1 MNKCPRFFRG
11 MQPGSLSLYQNLG
24 KSPPQTFN
32 PFIDGK
38 SLSFEGEVD
47 LRQPKDI
54 WASLV
59 AQLAKNLPAVQ
70 ETWVWSLGW
79 EDPLE
84 KETATHSNILAWRI
98 PWTVYSMGLQRVRY
112 DWVTF
117 ISLVVHLLAFQTE
130 ISLGKSFWPS
140 LNWCSH
146 LSDFM
151 VWYLFL

>member
-70 ETWVWSLGW
+70 ETWV
-79 EDPLE
+79 
-84 KETATHSNILAWRI
+84 
-98 PWTVYSMGLQRVRY
+98 
-112 DWVTF
+112 
-117 ISLVVHLLAFQTE
+117 
-130 ISLGKSFWPS
+130 
-140 LNWCSH
+140 
-146 LSDFM
+146 
-151 VWYLFL
+151 